1 MSYFN
6 SKILNIPKTL
16 CIISECWNKA
26 EENLRNDIR
35 DYNPDIDEEGIT
47 LFFHSQMS
55 KELKLKS
62 EENAI
67 ATAFLDDLKQHFP
80 FLRYRTAILK
90 EYDGLI
96 ADITLHNRTTEG
108 RTGGDFGFVIIR
120 PQLELYRSEP
130 KPSLKPPRDYQRGI
144 LCQAKLKQRNGKW
157 RTPIFGK
164 NQERFLPERL
174 KYLAL
179 LLYSYKDNKRHILHP
194 FRWQRCDIPSLSFE
208 QIKEWFKNDSFPSL
222 EKSDSII
229 KELGNGD
236 IGTDDADELKEIIS
250 PNNNRSLII
259 RIYWPDDKGPG
270 SEVSLT
276 RSTQVKSQVSAAV
289 RQ

>member
-1 MSYFN
+1 MSYIP
-6 SKILNIPKTL
+6 SRILSIPKTL

-35 DYNPDIDEEGIT
+35 NYNPDIDEEGIT

-55 KELKLKS
+55 KALKLKS

-67 ATAFLDDLKQHFP
+67 ATAFLDDLKQQLS

-90 EYDGLI
+90 EYDGLV
-96 ADITLHNRTTEG
+96 ADITLHNRSTEG
-108 RTGGDFGFVIIR
+108 GTGGDFGLVIIR
-120 PQLELYRSEP
+120 PQLELYHSES
-130 KPSLKPPRDYQRGI
+130 KTSLKPLRDYQRGI

-157 RTPIFGK
+157 HTPIFGK

-174 KYLAL
+174 KYLSL
-179 LLYSYKDNKRHILHP
+179 LLYSYKDNKRHLLQP

-208 QIKEWFKNDSFPSL
+208 QIKEWFKKDRFPSL
-222 EKSDSII
+222 QTSDNIL
-229 KELGNGD
+229 EQLGKGE
-236 IGTDDADELKEIIS
+236 IGTGDENDLRKFIS
-250 PNNNRSLII
+250 PPQNRSLII
-259 RIYWPDDKGPG
+259 RIYWPDDKHPG
-270 SEVSLT
+270 SQVLFT

-289 RQ
+289 RK